1 MSTLGEKLKYY
12 RKSNDLTLDQL
23 SKDLNKMDSNSK
35 ISKGRLSRWE
45 NDKDQ
50 PQLTS
55 IKLLADYYN
64 ISLDYLMGISDSP
77 KKKDV
82 IDFQKVDTN
91 SFQKV
96 PLIGTIACGTPIF
109 AEENIE
115 DYVPIYFSENLK
127 KENVFALR
135 CKGNS
140 MEPTLLNGDIVFIQ
154 KQPTVEDGEIAAVL
168 IDGEATLKRVKH
180 IDNKV
185 LLIPDNTNGFQPI
198 VLDQK
203 NPGKILGKVIESR
216 RQF

>member
-1 MSTLGEKLKYY
+1 MTTLGEKLKYY

-23 SKDLNKMDSNSK
+23 AKDLNKMDSNSK

-64 ISLDYLMGISDSP
+64 ISLDYLMGISDTP
-77 KKKDV
+77 EKKDP
-82 IDFQKVDTN
+82 INFQKIDTS
-91 SFQKV
+91 SFHKV

-115 DYVPIYFSENLK
+115 DYVPIYFPENRK

-140 MEPTLLNGDIVFIQ
+140 MEPTLFNNDIVFVQ

-168 IDGEATLKRVKH
+168 IDGEATLKRIKH
-180 IDNKV
+180 VDNKV

-198 VLDQK
+198 VLDEQH
-203 NPGKILGKVIESR
+203 PGQILGKVIEAR

>member
-185 LLIPDNTNGFQPI
+185 LLMPDNTNGFQPI